1 MEEQIRCKYQAGIDE
16 LKRLNFEE
24 LCFYSETVPTLG
36 MSYGLAG
43 LLGTFSALSNELAKI
58 ESTLSIN
65 LFHLVL
71 VSREYTAYAFP
82 FGLGVKF
89 YTSFTDGTCVISAN
103 FESREIHDD
112 SEKLY
117 KSARPRLIEVAWTDH
132 QNLVDKFRS
141 EGKQRKHEVCFDD
154 YLELVRREDSYML
167 RPGEETKRAT

>member
-1 MEEQIRCKYQAGIDE
+1 
-16 LKRLNFEE
+16 
-24 LCFYSETVPTLG
+24 
-36 MSYGLAG
+36 
-43 LLGTFSALSNELAKI
+43 
-58 ESTLSIN
+58 
-65 LFHLVL
+65 
-71 VSREYTAYAFP
+71 
-82 FGLGVKF
+82 
-89 YTSFTDGTCVISAN
+89 VISAN

-117 KSARPRLIEVAWTDH
+117 KSARPRSIEVAWTDH

>member
-1 MEEQIRCKYQAGIDE
+1 M
-16 LKRLNFEE
+16 
-24 LCFYSETVPTLG
+24 
-36 MSYGLAG
+36 
-43 LLGTFSALSNELAKI
+43 
-58 ESTLSIN
+58 
-65 LFHLVL
+65 
-71 VSREYTAYAFP
+71 
-82 FGLGVKF
+82 
-89 YTSFTDGTCVISAN
+89 ISAN

-117 KSARPRLIEVAWTDH
+117 KSARPRSIEVAWTDH